1 MKWHPSALG
10 KLMTAPKLKS
20 EVLSETAKSEIRKIA
35 KEQFF
40 GFSSSITTKPM
51 MKGKDWEEES
61 IALVNQVRGTFYVK
75 NKERFE
81 NEFLTGEPDIILDHS
96 IIDIKT
102 SWSLETWP
110 ATPHEGMNKDY
121 EWQLMAYCW
130 LLNKSHAELIYCMID
145 TDDSLLNDWDNRF
158 IHKVSHIDPV
168 KRITVLRYEFA
179 GEHHIDQMKEKLT
192 AANEYY
198 SQYINQLNN
207 KEI

>member
-20 EVLSETAKSEIRKIA
+20 EQLSETAKSEIRKIA

-51 MKGKDWEEES
+51 LKGKDWEEES

-81 NEFLTGEPDIILDHS
+81 NEFLTGEPDIILDNMV
-96 IIDIKT
+96 IDVKT
-102 SWSLETWP
+102 SWSLETFP
-110 ATPHEGMNKDY
+110 ATSEEGMNKDY
-121 EWQLMAYCW
+121 MWQLMGYCW
-130 LLNKSHAELIYCMID
+130 LLNKSDAELIYCMID
-145 TDDSLLNDWDNRF
+145 TDDTLLNDWDNRF
-158 IHKVSHIDPV
+158 IHKVSHIDPA
-168 KRITVLRYEFA
+168 KRITVLRFTFF
-179 GEHHIDQMKEKLT
+179 GEHHIDQMKEKLI

-198 SQYINQLNN
+198 SQYINELNN
-207 KEI
+207 K

>member
-20 EVLSETAKSEIRKIA
+20 EQLSETAKSEIRKIA

-51 MKGKDWEEES
+51 LKGKDWEEES

-81 NEFLTGEPDIILDHS
+81 NEFLTGEPDIILDNS

-102 SWSLETWP
+102 PWSLETWP
-110 ATPHEGMNKDY
+110 ATPDEGVNKDY
-121 EWQLMAYCW
+121 MWQLMAYCW

-158 IHKVSHIDPV
+158 IHKVSHIDPE
-168 KRITVLRYEFA
+168 KRITVLKYEFA
-179 GEHHIDQMKEKLT
+179 GEHHIDQMKEKLI

-207 KEI
+207 K

>member
-1 MKWHPSALG
+1 
-10 KLMTAPKLKS
+10 MTSPKTKS
-20 EVLSETAKSEIRKIA
+20 EILSETAKSYIRLKA
-35 KEQFF
+35 KEDYF
-40 GFSSSITTKPM
+40 GFSSNITPKPM
-51 MKGKDWEEES
+51 IKGKDWEEES

-102 SWSLETWP
+102 PWSLETWP
-110 ATPHEGMNKDY
+110 ATPGEGINKDY

-145 TDDSLLNDWDNRF
+145 TDDTLLNDWDNRF

-207 KEI
+207 K